1 MKNRKKWVIHAGMA
15 AAFVV
20 CLTGC
25 AGKNP
30 LDAKNPVSLTI
41 WHYYN
46 GSQQVAFD
54 TLVEEFNSTVGREK
68 GIFVESYS
76 QGSVSDLETAVRA
89 SISGKVG
96 AAVKGLVLSVVGVY
110 RFHGVLRCLQL
121 FQFGF

>member
-1 MKNRKKWVIHAGMA
+1 MGNSCRYGCGIC
-15 AAFVV
+15 
-20 CLTGC
+20 CLSDGLCREKSIGC
-25 AGKNP
+25 
-30 LDAKNPVSLTI
+30 KNPVSLTI

-89 SISGKVG
+89 SISGKG
-96 AAVKGLVLSVVGVY
+96 WGRHYA
-110 RFHGVLRCLQL
+110 
-121 FQFGF
+121 